1 MGQVYVEVSAG
12 GRTARIEG
20 IGRNPLTGSRDG
32 IEGWWSTPE
41 SKVESTE
48 RGQGHGAYPVEGPS
62 VLYSARTV
70 TVHLSA
76 LADGR
81 DALLATMGELNSMC
95 SQAAR
100 IRVADA
106 GSDTYADGYVD
117 SVEWQAERDRRTAT
131 GSLTF
136 VCPDPRRY
144 TTAAQVEQLVPGS
157 GASGGLVFDAGG
169 CMEWPVSFGGE
180 ASAQNVCTLENRGT
194 ATAYPVIRVQ
204 GDFPDGLRLS
214 DGAGGEL
221 FYAEPLSMQP
231 LVLDCLT
238 RTATVRGVDFTR
250 NVASRGFPEVPP
262 GGSVTL
268 ALLSA
273 GTGSVEVELRDTYI

>member
-1 MGQVYVEVSAG
+1 MAAYAEFSAG
-12 GRTARIEG
+12 GETVRVEGLRLHDRVVSDEG
-20 IGRNPLTGSRDG
+20 IA
-32 IEGWWSTPE
+32 GWRSTPQ

-48 RGQGHGAYPVEGPS
+48 RGQGHGAYPVEDAS

-70 TVHLSA
+70 TVNLHA
-76 LADGR
+76 AGEGR
-81 DALLATMGELNSMC
+81 DGLVEAMGALHRMAGRTCRL
-95 SQAAR
+95 
-100 IRVADA
+100 RVVD
-106 GSDTYADGYVD
+106 GSDDTYADGYID
-117 SVEWQAERDRRTAT
+117 SIEWGEGVRGCSDS
-131 GSLTF
+131 GSVTF

-144 TTAAQVEQLVPGS
+144 STAAQVEQLVPGS

-204 GDFPDGLRLS
+204 GDFPDGLRVS

-238 RTATVRGVDFTR
+238 RTAAVRGVDFTR
-250 NVASRGFPEVPP
+250 NLASRGFPEVPP